1 VGFARHLKRRTEGER
16 PWGAIE
22 VDKAIPWVEGKTG
35 LSLSDSQRQA
45 IRLVVQSKMAIITGG
60 PGAGKT
66 TLVNS
71 LLQILTAKRVQVQL
85 CAPTGRAAKRLSEST
100 GLEAKTVHRLLAFDP
115 TVLAF
120 KRNEEEPLDLDLLV
134 IDESSM
140 MSSS

>member
-1 VGFARHLKRRTEGER
+1 LRT
-16 PWGAIE
+16 
-22 VDKAIPWVEGKTG
+22 D
-35 LSLSDSQRQA
+35 
-45 IRLVVQSKMAIITGG
+45 G
-60 PGAGKT
+60 PCRET
-66 TLVNS
+66 PVR
-71 LLQILTAKRVQVQL
+71 IH
-85 CAPTGRAAKRLSEST
+85 